1 MQVTLALQP
10 LFKRSVSYV
19 NRVDSDLAERVAA
32 WGYLHEFADI
42 LWLPQDGKV
51 VYRQDDRVDVSA
63 PGNGLNDIV
72 GLRPYSIAE
81 LVTDRVQGNCSRAP
95 AYRPHRAVVH
105 TRLLTESLLRCM
117 RL

>member
-1 MQVTLALQP
+1 
-10 LFKRSVSYV
+10 
-19 NRVDSDLAERVAA
+19 
-32 WGYLHEFADI
+32 
-42 LWLPQDGKV
+42 V

-63 PGNGLNDIV
+63 PGNGLTDIV